1 MYYDIIIG
9 MKEVI
14 NPNRSLICGRNL
26 KKHIKA
32 SANIRTQERFAELM
46 EVNVRTVKR
55 WVSEGVDS
63 LTTIKE
69 IADLLGISD
78 LELLIEK

>member
-1 MYYDIIIG
+1 
-9 MKEVI
+9 MKVI
-14 NPNRSLICGRNL
+14 ENPNRSKICGKNL

-32 SANIRTQERFAELM
+32 SVHIRTQERFAELM

-55 WVSEGVDS
+55 WVAEGVDS
-63 LTTIKE
+63 LTTIKQ

-78 LELLIEK
+78 LELLME

>member
-1 MYYDIIIG
+1 
-9 MKEVI
+9 MKVI
-14 NPNRSLICGRNL
+14 ENPNRSKICGKNL

-32 SANIRTQERFAELM
+32 SVHIRTQERVAELM

-55 WVSEGVDS
+55 WVAEGVDS
-63 LTTIKE
+63 LTTIKQ

-78 LELLIEK
+78 LELLME